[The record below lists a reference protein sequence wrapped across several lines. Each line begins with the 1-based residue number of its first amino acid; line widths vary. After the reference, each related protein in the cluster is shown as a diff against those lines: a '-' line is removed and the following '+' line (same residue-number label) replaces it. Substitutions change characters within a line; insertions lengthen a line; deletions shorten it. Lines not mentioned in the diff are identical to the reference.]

1 MPPARDRRTAA
12 RLMRLGSGDARRDA
26 EARGGNEEE
35 TMLTVASPTVEG
47 AVSGGLEAVREAFAQ
62 NFERR
67 GELGGA
73 CCAYRHGEK
82 VVDLWGGVR
91 NKQTGEPWERDTM
104 VLVYSATKGLAAMT
118 MALAHSRGWLDYE
131 ERVSRYWPEFA
142 QNGKETITVRQ
153 LLAHLAGLFALDVPV
168 DRSVVADLD
177 RLAVVLARQKPV
189 WKPGTRQAYNGI
201 TLGYYEGELLRRLD
215 PRHRSLGR

>member
-1 MPPARDRRTAA
+1 MGAA
-12 RLMRLGSGDARRDA
+12 AKPEGSCGSGR
-26 EARGGNEEE
+26 RGG
-35 TMLTVASPTVEG
+35 TTRAGASNPVEG
-47 AVSGGLEAVREAFAQ
+47 HVSRGFEGVRQAFVE
-62 NFERR
+62 NFTRR
-67 GELGGA
+67 RELGGA
-73 CCAYRHGEK
+73 CCAYVRGDK
-82 VVDLWGGVR
+82 VVDLWGGIR

-104 VLVYSATKGLAAMT
+104 VLVFSATKGLAAMT

-153 LLAHLAGLFALDVPV
+153 LLAHQAGLFALDVPV